1 MVLPCAVCYSS
12 SAFCFFWSP
21 VSRVRQCA
29 FSFYSVV
36 ICFST
41 SLYFWQ
47 VFWYSSTILLSC
59 VLKLPL
65 NSSISFV
72 LAVWVCSSPFIRSD
86 DSYTNVAI
94 DLSNLSRFSRIVE
107 TLIRVVEFAFLS
119 DKINYLFSVMPVCIS
134 QHMRPYC
141 QKVQLCQLR
150 PSAN

>member
-12 SAFCFFWSP
+12 SAVCFFWSP

-47 VFWYSSTILLSC
+47 VFWYSSTILSSC
-59 VLKLPL
+59 VLKLSL
-65 NSSISFV
+65 NSAINFV
-72 LAVWVCSSPFIRSD
+72 LVDQVLSSMFRRSD
-86 DSYTNVAI
+86 EVYINVPI
-94 DLSNLSRFSRIVE
+94 RLSSISRFSRMVE
-107 TLIRVVEFAFLS
+107 TRIRVVELAFLS
-119 DKINYLFSVMPVCIS
+119 DSISYLFSEMPVCIS
-134 QHMRPYC
+134 QHIRPYYWN
-141 QKVQLCQLR
+141 VWLCRLR